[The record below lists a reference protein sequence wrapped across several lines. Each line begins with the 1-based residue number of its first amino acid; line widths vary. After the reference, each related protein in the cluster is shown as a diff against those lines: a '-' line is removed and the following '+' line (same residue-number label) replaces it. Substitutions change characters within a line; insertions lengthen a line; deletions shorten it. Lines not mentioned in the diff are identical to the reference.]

1 MKRVKIEARDVRLRA
16 GETEILKGVTTSIP
30 EHEIFTI
37 IGPSGAGKS
46 SFLRTLN
53 RLHEISGG
61 EILLDGVPIRRIDPR
76 ELRRRMGMVF
86 QIPLAF
92 EGTVEDNLMM
102 GPRLNSLEIPDLGEL
117 MEMVG
122 LPPSF
127 LKQKASELS
136 VGEQQRM
143 CIARAIAN
151 QPDVLLMDEPT
162 ASLDQSSVRMVENLI
177 TELKNT
183 YSLTLVVVTHDI
195 RQAKHIGD
203 WTMLMREGR
212 SIVTMPTSEFFEK
225 FRIEEVI

>member
-30 EHEIFTI
+30 EREIFTI
-37 IGPSGAGKS
+37 IGHSGAGKS

-162 ASLDQSSVRMVENLI
+162 ASLDQSSVRMVEDLI

-195 RQAKHIGD
+195 GQAKRIGD